1 MDGRP
6 SGGEKLTGKYVFQPC
21 QKLDEGGK
29 QNGSVGGRTT
39 KFLAVIGAVVVAS
52 NPDGQSVTGGG
63 YPALCHIESTFATFL
78 PQIHI
83 MGNTYPYILN
93 EP

>member
-1 MDGRP
+1 MFSNLVRNWMKEENRMGV
-6 SGGEKLTGKYVFQPC
+6 S
-21 QKLDEGGK
+21 
-29 QNGSVGGRTT
+29 GGRTT

-52 NPDGQSVTGGG
+52 NPDGQSVVGGG
-63 YPALCHIESTFATFL
+63 YPALSHIESTFAIFL
-78 PQIHI
+78 PPIHI

>member
-1 MDGRP
+1 MGV
-6 SGGEKLTGKYVFQPC
+6 S
-21 QKLDEGGK
+21 
-29 QNGSVGGRTT
+29 GGRTT

-52 NPDGQSVTGGG
+52 NPDGQSVAGVG
-63 YPALCHIESTFATFL
+63 YPALLCHIESTFAIFL

>member
-29 QNGSVGGRTT
+29 QNWECRGGRTT
-39 KFLAVIGAVVVAS
+39 KFLPVIGAVVVA
-52 NPDGQSVTGGG
+52 PQTPTGQSVAEGG
-63 YPALCHIESTFATFL
+63 YPALYHIDLKITSLEYFFWNFTKVT
-78 PQIHI
+78 P
-83 MGNTYPYILN
+83 
-93 EP
+93 